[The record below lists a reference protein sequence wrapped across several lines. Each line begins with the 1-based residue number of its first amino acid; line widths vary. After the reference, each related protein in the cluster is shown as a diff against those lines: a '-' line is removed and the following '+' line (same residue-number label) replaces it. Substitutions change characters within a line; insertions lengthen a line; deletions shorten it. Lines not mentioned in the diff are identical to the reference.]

1 MADEEN
7 KGQPE
12 SKQPQTSPAAGE
24 DKKPA
29 EEKAAADA
37 PPTEGAKGPTPATP
51 PESPKPTPPKAA
63 AKPAPKP
70 PARKPPPKPEPLDN
84 EFIRRLR
91 DRFGN
96 EIGEATIDRQQAI
109 VVVKGSRLRDLARYL
124 RDDEQFNLLEDLT
137 AVDWYDRRPRF
148 DVLLNLYSFEKHER
162 VRIKAQVD
170 DTCPSVARIWT
181 TANWL
186 ERECFDMFGLQF
198 EGHPDLK
205 RILLP
210 DEWEGH
216 PLRKDYDIL
225 KQDENWVRENLG
237 IESGQ

>member
-1 MADEEN
+1 MD
-7 KGQPE
+7 
-12 SKQPQTSPAAGE
+12 SSAASGIDLGMKLE
-24 DKKPA
+24 RLRLTA
-29 EEKAAADA
+29 
-37 PPTEGAKGPTPATP
+37 
-51 PESPKPTPPKAA
+51 S
-63 AKPAPKP
+63 
-70 PARKPPPKPEPLDN
+70 
-84 EFIRRLR
+84 RRLLW
-91 DRFGN
+91 
-96 EIGEATIDRQQAI
+96 
-109 VVVKGSRLRDLARYL
+109 SRGAVCGTWPAN
-124 RDDEQFNLLEDLT
+124 EQFNLLEDLT